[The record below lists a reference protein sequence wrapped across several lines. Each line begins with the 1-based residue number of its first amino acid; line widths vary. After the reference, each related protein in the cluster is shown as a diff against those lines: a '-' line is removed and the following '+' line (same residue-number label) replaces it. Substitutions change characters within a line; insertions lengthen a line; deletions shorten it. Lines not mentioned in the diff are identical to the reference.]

1 MPIQVKCYI
10 SENMLNKYLK
20 TLALILI
27 SLNINTFA
35 NEESEGY
42 MDNGLPIHFKYM
54 NGKTPIY
61 IEFTDVIQ
69 DRYLVDVEWFP
80 NWGLAPLL
88 TGPANINFRVK
99 DTNFKFTIKSQL
111 FHIAQRIFSFPNY
124 RMNAETIT
132 KKEVLKMKYWHLA
145 NPPFAFGDMNFDDI
159 KELVI
164 SEKRGGQRGHDAYK
178 VYLLQEIEDTEY
190 FNVVN
195 LSNVKPYSDIDQTTQ
210 FDWDNKT
217 IRVISSAGACGSM
230 EELYERVYSDF
241 PMQDYKFKLTE
252 KIQYLSWDKDGNDIP
267 CTMNAY
273 DIVDGIEVLNEAKS
287 GPIN

>member
-1 MPIQVKCYI
+1 
-10 SENMLNKYLK
+10 MLNKYLK
-20 TLALILI
+20 TLAFILI
-27 SLNINTFA
+27 SLSINTFA
-35 NEESEGY
+35 NEESAEY
-42 MDNGLPIHFKYM
+42 MDNGLPIHFKSM
-54 NGKTPIY
+54 SGKTPIY
-61 IEFTDVIQ
+61 IQFTDVIQ

-99 DTNFKFTIKSQL
+99 DTNITFPIKSEL
-111 FHIAQRIFSFPNY
+111 FHIAQRIFSLPNY
-124 RMNAETIT
+124 RLNAENIT

-145 NPPFAFGDMNFDDI
+145 NPPFAFGDMNFDGI

-164 SEKRGGQRGHDAYK
+164 SEKRGGQRGFDAYK

-195 LSNVKPYSDIDQTTQ
+195 LSNVKPYSQIDQTTQ

-217 IRVISSAGACGSM
+217 IKIYSSGGACSGM

-241 PMQDYKFKLTE
+241 PLQDYRFKLIE
-252 KIQYLSWDKDGNDIP
+252 KTKWDYLDDKGNKIP
-267 CTMNAY
+267 CTKFVYNVINSREIL
-273 DIVDGIEVLNEAKS
+273 DKDRS